1 VTSIHAD
8 IDALKGLHEAL
19 VRFRYAQ
26 RGVAE
31 RDDGEIEMTRAS
43 LAAKASRWQARLE
56 QHQAELEACRAGGGE
71 AVPDCSAYA
80 RAVEQAGERL
90 EHIRRWQQRV
100 DTEAGEFGGT
110 ASGFRD
116 LLEVDL
122 PRAESQLLAS
132 ISRLE
137 AARRVPAG
145 EALPPCTPGR
155 TAKGMSSSACSAP
168 PGRRRSRT
176 GRTRWP
182 AGSTPTTGRRW
193 SSDPAPTSR
202 PSAR

>member
-1 VTSIHAD
+1 M
-8 IDALKGLHEAL
+8 
-19 VRFRYAQ
+19 
-26 RGVAE
+26 AE
-31 RDDGEIEMTRAS
+31 RGDDEIEMTRAS

-71 AVPDCSAYA
+71 DVPDCSAYA
-80 RAVEQAGERL
+80 RAVEQTGERL

-100 DTEAGEFGGT
+100 DQEAGEFGGT

-122 PRAESQLLAS
+122 PRAESQLLAI

-168 PGRRRSRT
+168 PGRRRSPHWQDEVARRFDTDHWTPLVQRSRAYLEALRT
-176 GRTRWP
+176 LMDVLETAERDTEF
-182 AGSTPTTGRRW
+182 
-193 SSDPAPTSR
+193 
-202 PSAR
+202 